1 MIDLVTEIFDVQICY
16 DLFLYVVF
24 CFVFLIWGGR
34 VSLKDVICFFLGG
47 KNNYVLFND
56 DFLKCNR

>member
-47 KNNYVLFND
+47 K
-56 DFLKCNR
+56 K